1 VGDCLRLIDN
11 PHGRITTNRREDS
24 MITISVDAISNAID
38 STLFVPTVGI
48 RSSEDG
54 KQIVKMKMD
63 ELALKYVVIHDPE
76 IIEELCRL
84 GGELEKMEK
93 VEKQY

>member
-1 VGDCLRLIDN
+1 LIDN
-11 PHGRITTNRREDS
+11 PHGRITTNQKEDS
-24 MITISVDAISNAID
+24 MITISVDAIPNAID

-48 RSSEDG
+48 RSENG

-76 IIEELCRL
+76 IVEELCRL

-93 VEKQY
+93 LEKR

>member
-1 VGDCLRLIDN
+1 MIDN
-11 PHGRITTNRREDS
+11 PHGRITTNQKEDS
-24 MITISVDAISNAID
+24 MITISVDAIPNAID

-48 RSSEDG
+48 RSENG

-76 IIEELCRL
+76 IVEELCRL

-93 VEKQY
+93 LEKR

>member
-1 VGDCLRLIDN
+1 MIDN
-11 PHGRITTNRREDS
+11 PHGRITTNQKEDS
-24 MITISVDAISNAID
+24 MITISVDAIPNAID

-48 RSSEDG
+48 RSENG

-63 ELALKYVVIHDPE
+63 ELALKYVGIHDPE
-76 IIEELCRL
+76 IVEELCRL

-93 VEKQY
+93 LEKR

>member
-1 VGDCLRLIDN
+1 MIDN
-11 PHGRITTNRREDS
+11 PHGRITTNQKEDS
-24 MITISVDAISNAID
+24 MITISVDAIPNAID

-48 RSSEDG
+48 RSENG

-93 VEKQY
+93 LEKR

>member
-1 VGDCLRLIDN
+1 
-11 PHGRITTNRREDS
+11 
-24 MITISVDAISNAID
+24 MITISVDATPNAID

-48 RSSEDG
+48 RSENG

-76 IIEELCRL
+76 IVEELCRL

-93 VEKQY
+93 LEKR

>member
-1 VGDCLRLIDN
+1 VGDCLLLIDN
-11 PHGRITTNRREDS
+11 PHGRITTNQKEDS
-24 MITISVDAISNAID
+24 MITISVDAIPNAID

-48 RSSEDG
+48 RSENG

-76 IIEELCRL
+76 IVEELCRL

-93 VEKQY
+93 LEKR

>member
-1 VGDCLRLIDN
+1 
-11 PHGRITTNRREDS
+11 
-24 MITISVDAISNAID
+24 MITISVDAIPNAID

-48 RSSEDG
+48 RSENG

-76 IIEELCRL
+76 IVEELCRL

-93 VEKQY
+93 LEKR

>member
-1 VGDCLRLIDN
+1 MAASQQTKKGQHD
-11 PHGRITTNRREDS
+11 HH
-24 MITISVDAISNAID
+24 SVDTIPNAID

-48 RSSEDG
+48 RSENG
-54 KQIVKMKMD
+54 KQILKMKMD

-76 IIEELCRL
+76 IVEELCRL

-93 VEKQY
+93 LEKR

>member
-1 VGDCLRLIDN
+1 LIN
-11 PHGRITTNRREDS
+11 PHGRITTNQKEDS
-24 MITISVDAISNAID
+24 MITISVDAIPNAID

-48 RSSEDG
+48 RSENG

-76 IIEELCRL
+76 IVEELCRL

-93 VEKQY
+93 LEKR